1 MGQKI
6 ALFRESTPTFNVMYV
21 MLNFVPPLFYCMRQ
35 NRMLR
40 VKSVNINRVS
50 RRKGACF
57 ESSRLG
63 KGSKISY

>member
-35 NRMLR
+35 NRILR
-40 VKSVNINRVS
+40 VKKGKSSSILNIDM
-50 RRKGACF
+50 GMF
-57 ESSRLG
+57 
-63 KGSKISY
+63 